1 MKSNKECPK
10 SARNSVAAGKRKVT
24 AVKSEEGGRGRE
36 EEPGWPG
43 AQYSDTSGALRWYGS
58 RPHGARCTT
67 LSCSP
72 PACSHLFPGFITG
85 NCMIGK
91 SHFSL
96 TFLCYLFTLL
106 YPLSELKYFLLTKP
120 CRWLFLYLLDIPSHG
135 WCNASPTPNKE
146 IETCTP
152 CNMHI
157 WQEPSEANLQPQ
169 ILSGRD
175 TIILRLHNSCM
186 MEPYHSYKKNTEA
199 NSDQERGYK
208 NRRV

>member
-1 MKSNKECPK
+1 VWQQERENLLQLKVRKEGGEERRSQDGLVPNTVIPRVR
-10 SARNSVAAGKRKVT
+10 SADMGAGHMEQGAQHWAAHLLPAAISSQALSLVT
-24 AVKSEEGGRGRE
+24 AWLGNL
-36 EEPGWPG
+36 
-43 AQYSDTSGALRWYGS
+43 TSPW
-58 RPHGARCTT
+58 
-67 LSCSP
+67 
-72 PACSHLFPGFITG
+72 
-85 NCMIGK
+85 
-91 SHFSL
+91 HFSAI
-96 TFLCYLFTLL
+96 FFTLL
-106 YPLSELKYFLLTKP
+106 YPLSELKYFLSNKP

-135 WCNASPTPNKE
+135 WCNASPIPNKE

-186 MEPYHSYKKNTEA
+186 TEPYHSYKKNTET
-199 NSDQERGYK
+199 NSDQEMGYK